1 MLRRMLDPE
10 AGPPDTP
17 PADVAP
23 DAPEAPDAPT
33 SPEAPAPAPYLPF
46 AAYPVAAVP
55 PAPTWTKAYD
65 LPSARRVVS
74 SGLQLA
80 VDTSAAIR
88 RGSIYIGLL
97 SLGAFGPAVVLVL
110 LGIGRLMSDP
120 GTAEMLA
127 KDPSLLFFEQP
138 GLLAPLVF
146 VYVLGIAGVVLLLAI
161 GIDAQAIAISLLA
174 GRASDRPVQLFE
186 AITRAR
192 QVFWRLLGAGVI
204 VGVASYLVS
213 LLVVLPFIDFQNPNT
228 GISFI
233 GTALGTLVVMP
244 FAFTTTSIVLGDVG
258 ALEALRRSWRLFR
271 VRPRIALAVT
281 IFALVSSAIQQFAL
295 GAGLD
300 AADRVGSFMHL
311 GFGEG
316 GAGTLLSSILVLAF
330 VVAFGSLTFTI
341 AAIVAAPQVAGF
353 LGLTYYSGGLDRA
366 RSATGVQP
374 RRFRWVSAP
383 MVFAMVG
390 LLIVAGFGLPSVL
403 GFQPR
408 PSSPLLGILSGV
420 AQDNGEIMSP
430 EGASVIVDDPANDT
444 VGRNQPGLDITSAG
458 YAVLPEVP
466 DWLLD
471 DLFDC
476 TTGTVTCPD
485 SGLAAARWEDG
496 AYLFIQRMAGPPDA
510 LQGDERQEWG
520 PILALPG
527 YPRASTG
534 DADSFGGASHAFI
547 TRFEPGRH
555 RLVDRVYAAN
565 KWIDYPSHGRSAWI
579 GDDLLTIVPV
589 SQELPEDPILWDV
602 RAAVVTPAVEAGATI
617 GLDELRAS
625 AVLPLLPFDEPPLY
639 SFYAFQ

>member
-17 PADVAP
+17 P
-23 DAPEAPDAPT
+23 
-33 SPEAPAPAPYLPF
+33 SPARAPAPYLPF
-46 AAYPVAAVP
+46 AAYPAAPPAP

-120 GTAEMLA
+120 GTAEMVA
-127 KDPSLLFFEQP
+127 RNPSLIFFEQP
-138 GLLAPLVF
+138 GLLAPLLF

-174 GRASDRPVQLFE
+174 GRAADRPVHLFE

-192 QVFWRLLGAGVI
+192 QVFWRLLGAGLI
-204 VGVASYLVS
+204 VGVASYVVS
-213 LLVVLPFIDFQNPNT
+213 LLVVLPFINFEKPNT

-244 FAFTTTSIVLGDVG
+244 FAFTSTSIVLGDVG

-366 RSATGVQP
+366 RSATGVRP
-374 RRFRWVSAP
+374 RRFRWVSVP

-390 LLIVAGFGLPSVL
+390 LLIVAGFGLPSVV

-408 PSSPLLGILSGV
+408 PSSPLLGILSGL
-420 AQDNGEIMSP
+420 AQDNGELLSP
-430 EGASVIVDDPANDT
+430 HGASVVVDDPASDT
-444 VGRNQPGLDITSAG
+444 IGRSLPWIDITSAG
-458 YAVLPEVP
+458 YAFLPDVAP
-466 DWLLD
+466 WLLD
-471 DLFDC
+471 SLFDC
-476 TTGTVTCPD
+476 SDATVTC
-485 SGLAAARWEDG
+485 SGTTNTTGPWDQG
-496 AYLFIQRMAGPPDA
+496 AYIFIQRMAGPPDA
-510 LQGDERQEWG
+510 IPSDEHREWG
-520 PILALPG
+520 PMLVVSGHERAPI
-527 YPRASTG
+527 YPDDPYS
-534 DADSFGGASHAFI
+534 GATHAII
-547 TRFEPGRH
+547 TRIDPDR
-555 RLVDRVYAAN
+555 RQLRYLVYQDGA
-565 KWIDYPSHGRSAWI
+565 WDDIPSVARSAWR
-579 GDDLLTIVPV
+579 GSDLLTIV
-589 SQELPEDPILWDV
+589 
-602 RAAVVTPAVEAGATI
+602 AAN
-617 GLDELRAS
+617 DELTLDPDRWDAYASLVYPSGRKGVDLLRSTNNAPLRA
-625 AVLPLLPFDEPPLY
+625 FDPPPVYVFY
-639 SFYAFQ
+639 SLG

>member
-17 PADVAP
+17 PPPAR
-23 DAPEAPDAPT
+23 
-33 SPEAPAPAPYLPF
+33 APAPYLPF
-46 AAYPVAAVP
+46 AAYPPALPAP

-120 GTAEMLA
+120 GTAEMVA
-127 KDPSLLFFEQP
+127 RNPSLIFFEQP
-138 GLLAPLVF
+138 GLLAPLLF

-174 GRASDRPVQLFE
+174 GRAADRPVHLFE

-192 QVFWRLLGAGVI
+192 QVFWRLLGAGLI
-204 VGVASYLVS
+204 VGVASYVVS
-213 LLVVLPFIDFQNPNT
+213 LLVVLPFINFEQPNT

-244 FAFTTTSIVLGDVG
+244 FAFTSTSIVLGDVG

-316 GAGTLLSSILVLAF
+316 GAGALLSSILVLAF

-366 RSATGVQP
+366 RSATDVRP
-374 RRFRWVSAP
+374 RRFRWVSVP

-390 LLIVAGFGLPSVL
+390 LLIVAGFGLPSVV

-408 PSSPLLGILSGV
+408 PSSPLLGILSGL
-420 AQDNGEIMSP
+420 AQDNGELLSP
-430 EGASVIVDDPANDT
+430 DGASVVVDDPASDT
-444 VGRNQPGLDITSAG
+444 IGRSLPWIDITSAG
-458 YAVLPEVP
+458 YAFLPDVP
-466 DWLLD
+466 PWLLD
-471 DLFDC
+471 SLFDC
-476 TTGTVTCPD
+476 ASESVTCHP
-485 SGLAAARWEDG
+485 GLSTARWADG
-496 AYLFIQRMAGPPDA
+496 AYLFVQRMAGPPDA
-510 LQGDERQEWG
+510 APAGERREWG
-520 PILALPG
+520 PMVALAG
-527 YPRASTG
+527 SPRAPIAPD
-534 DADSFGGASHAFI
+534 DAFGGASHAFI
-547 TRFEPGRH
+547 TRLEAGGRA
-555 RLVDRVYAAN
+555 LVARVYLAGQ
-565 KWIDYPSHGRSAWI
+565 WIDYTSNGRSAWI
-579 GDDLLTIVPV
+579 GNDLLTIVPV
-589 SQELPEDPILWDV
+589 SQEVYAEPVLWGAY
-602 RAAVVTPAVEAGATI
+602 AAVLSPPSEAGSDALRTST
-617 GLDELRAS
+617 LEPLRA
-625 AVLPLLPFDEPPLY
+625 FDPPPVY
-639 SFYAFQ
+639 SFFSFQ